1 MKRLLRQ
8 LLRTFPDAFR
18 ERYGEELEEFLELR
32 AADVRK
38 KSGTRGVLRFW
49 LVNVLDLVRAAMAER
64 SEERRRRPPIPR
76 GGSYM
81 SSLWQDV
88 RFGWRMTRRSPGFA
102 IVVVTT
108 LMLGIGANTAVF
120 SVVRGVLMRPL
131 PYQDPGRLAFI
142 YTWSPPNQWPLSVV
156 DFLALQEQQTV
167 FENVGAFTTRG
178 VTYNDETLAE
188 RLTARFVT
196 SSFFATLGSKLSL
209 GRTFRPEEGV
219 ADAGRTVVVSHGFW
233 NTYLGERDDA
243 LGKPIRLDG
252 IEYTL
257 IGVLPDTVGP
267 LEEQADLFP
276 ILTLDT
282 PSRKGPFFL
291 SVVAR
296 RRAGVEIV
304 AAEEELHAINRRI
317 FPIWKTSYQDES
329 ATWGVSGLREFLV
342 NDSKTLLLVLQGAVA
357 LILLI
362 AIANVA
368 NLMLVRTANR
378 SAELAVR
385 RALGASRRRVVRQL
399 VVESVMLTSFGSIA
413 GTLLAFAS
421 TGAVRAAG
429 AAHIPRLA
437 EVGPDVT
444 VLLFAVL
451 ITLGSGLLFGAVPAL
466 SGPQGLAGSSTRIT
480 ENAGQRNMR
489 RLFVAFQFALVVPL
503 LFGAGLLTQSVTR
516 LYRVDPGFDATNLL
530 TLRVSLPRPSY
541 PEAVDIRRF
550 WDAAITEVDA
560 LPGVVSV
567 GLADSRPPREAS
579 QTNNFNL
586 EDQPTPPGRAQP
598 GAPWVTVTPGFFD
611 AVRVPL
617 IQGRMFG
624 NRERDEAVWAVV
636 VDQAWV
642 RRFYPDGDA
651 IGRRFQSGGCTRDD
665 CPWNTVIGV
674 VGDVKFAGLHDQVS
688 GVVYRP
694 HASDTSRTMN
704 LFVRTVTDPVTVLP
718 HVRSVLRSL
727 DPTLAPSSVSTGV
740 QLLSDALEQPRY
752 VAVILGL
759 FAVTA
764 LLVASVGI
772 YGVLSYFVRRY
783 TRDIG
788 IRIALGGRPRD
799 VFGLIVGRG
808 MTLVAIGSGAGLLA
822 ALAMSR
828 LLSGLLFDTTP
839 YDPGAL
845 AAAVA
850 LLLAVALA
858 TCAAPAFRASRVD
871 PVIALKEE

>member
-1 MKRLLRQ
+1 MKRLLR
-8 LLRTFPDAFR
+8 LFPVAFR
-18 ERYGEELEEFLELR
+18 KRYGDELAEFLELR
-32 AADVRK
+32 AADIRK
-38 KSGTRGVLRFW
+38 KSGTLGVLRFW
-49 LVNVLDLVRAAMAER
+49 LVNALDLVRAAMAER
-64 SEERRRRPPIPR
+64 AEERRRRPVPQ
-76 GGSYM
+76 GDGYL
-81 SSLWQDV
+81 SSLWQDI
-88 RFGWRMTRRSPGFA
+88 RFSWRMMRRSPGFA

-131 PYQDPGRLAFI
+131 PYEEPGRLAFI
-142 YTWSPPNQWPLSVV
+142 YTWSPPNQWPLSVA

-167 FENVGAFTTRG
+167 FENVSAFTTRG
-178 VTYNDETLAE
+178 VTYNDETVAD

-196 SSFFATLGSKLSL
+196 SGFFATLGSKLPL
-209 GRTFRPEEGV
+209 GRTFRPAEG
-219 ADAGRTVVVSHGFW
+219 AAHATRTLVVSHGFW
-233 NTYLGERDDA
+233 NTYLGGHDDA

-252 IEYTL
+252 IDYTL
-257 IGVLPDTVGP
+257 IGVLPDAVGP

-296 RRAGVEIV
+296 LRSGVEIIG
-304 AAEEELHAINRRI
+304 AQEELDAINRRI
-317 FPIWKTSYQDES
+317 FPIWQTSYQDES
-329 ATWGVSGLREFLV
+329 ATWGVLDLRESIV
-342 NDSKTLLLVLQGAVA
+342 ADSKTMLLVLQGAVA

-362 AIANVA
+362 SIANVA
-368 NLMLVRTANR
+368 NLTLVRTANR
-378 SAELAVR
+378 SAELTVR

-399 VVESVMLTSFGSIA
+399 VVESVMLTSIGGIA

-421 TGAVRAAG
+421 TGAVRAVG

-437 EVGPDVT
+437 EVGPEAT
-444 VLLFAVL
+444 VLFFGVL
-451 ITLGSGLLFGAVPAL
+451 ITFASGLLFGALPAL
-466 SGPQGLAGSSTRIT
+466 SGPRGFAGSSARIT
-480 ENAGQRNMR
+480 ESRGQRNMG

-503 LFGAGLLTQSVTR
+503 LFGAGLLTQSLTR
-516 LYRVDPGFDATNLL
+516 LHQVDPGFDATNLL

-541 PEAVDIRRF
+541 PEAGDIRRF

-567 GLADSRPPREAS
+567 GLADSRPPREAR

-611 AVRVPL
+611 ALRVNL
-617 IQGRMFG
+617 LQGRMFG
-624 NRERDEAVWAVV
+624 NREGDEAVLAVL
-636 VDQAWV
+636 VDRAWV
-642 RRFYPDGDA
+642 RRFYPGGDA

-674 VGDVKFAGLHDQVS
+674 VGDVKFAGLHDQVA

-694 HASDTSRTMN
+694 HASDTYRTMN
-704 LFVRTVTDPVTVLP
+704 LFVRTQMDPVTVLP
-718 HVRSVLRSL
+718 QVRSVLRSL
-727 DPTLAPSSVSTGV
+727 DPTLAPSNVSAGA
-740 QLLSDALEQPRY
+740 QLLGDALEEPRY
-752 VAVILGL
+752 VAVILAL

-772 YGVLSYFVRRY
+772 YGVLSDFVRRY

-808 MTLVAIGSGAGLLA
+808 MTLVAIGSGAGVLA

-839 YDPGAL
+839 YDAGAL
-845 AAAVA
+845 AAAVSF
-850 LLLAVALA
+850 LLAVVFA
-858 TCAAPAFRASRVD
+858 TCAAPALRASRVD
-871 PVIALKEE
+871 PTIALKEE

>member
-1 MKRLLRQ
+1 M
-8 LLRTFPDAFR
+8 
-18 ERYGEELEEFLELR
+18 
-32 AADVRK
+32 
-38 KSGTRGVLRFW
+38 
-49 LVNVLDLVRAAMAER
+49 
-64 SEERRRRPPIPR
+64 
-76 GGSYM
+76 
-81 SSLWQDV
+81 
-88 RFGWRMTRRSPGFA
+88 
-102 IVVVTT
+102 
-108 LMLGIGANTAVF
+108 
-120 SVVRGVLMRPL
+120 
-131 PYQDPGRLAFI
+131 
-142 YTWSPPNQWPLSVV
+142 
-156 DFLALQEQQTV
+156 
-167 FENVGAFTTRG
+167 
-178 VTYNDETLAE
+178 
-188 RLTARFVT
+188 
-196 SSFFATLGSKLSL
+196 
-209 GRTFRPEEGV
+209 
-219 ADAGRTVVVSHGFW
+219 
-233 NTYLGERDDA
+233 
-243 LGKPIRLDG
+243 
-252 IEYTL
+252 
-257 IGVLPDTVGP
+257 
-267 LEEQADLFP
+267 
-276 ILTLDT
+276 
-282 PSRKGPFFL
+282 
-291 SVVAR
+291 AR

-550 WDAAITEVDA
+550 WDDAITEVDA

-624 NRERDEAVWAVV
+624 NR
-636 VDQAWV
+636 
-642 RRFYPDGDA
+642 
-651 IGRRFQSGGCTRDD
+651 
-665 CPWNTVIGV
+665 
-674 VGDVKFAGLHDQVS
+674 
-688 GVVYRP
+688 
-694 HASDTSRTMN
+694 
-704 LFVRTVTDPVTVLP
+704 
-718 HVRSVLRSL
+718 
-727 DPTLAPSSVSTGV
+727 
-740 QLLSDALEQPRY
+740 
-752 VAVILGL
+752 
-759 FAVTA
+759 
-764 LLVASVGI
+764 
-772 YGVLSYFVRRY
+772 
-783 TRDIG
+783 
-788 IRIALGGRPRD
+788 
-799 VFGLIVGRG
+799 
-808 MTLVAIGSGAGLLA
+808 
-822 ALAMSR
+822 
-828 LLSGLLFDTTP
+828 
-839 YDPGAL
+839 
-845 AAAVA
+845 
-850 LLLAVALA
+850 
-858 TCAAPAFRASRVD
+858 
-871 PVIALKEE
+871 